1 MKRSKLLFLSS
12 IFLLIFLAIFGGSW
26 WLFGSLETQKKIVRI
41 PKHSSARKISSIL
54 YKNGLIKSR
63 FFFYLY
69 VRISGF
75 DKKLSYG
82 KYLFEGKNSV
92 ADVVDILLSGRVF
105 LSRVMIKEGSSLSE
119 SLDQIAESGLVTRA
133 LLDSL
138 AHDKILID
146 SLTGMDLESLEG
158 FIYPETYF
166 FDDNI
171 SGKELLVHIVK
182 HFYQL
187 TTGLDFL
194 KQKELNFYQVLTLA
208 SIVEKESVLLQEKP
222 LIASVYLNRLAVG
235 QRLQA
240 DPTIVYFLRKSGK
253 KTKRVYYR
261 DLKIDSPYNTYL
273 YKGLPPTPICSPT
286 VSSIQ
291 AVLSPEVTDYFYFVA
306 SKRGRHIFSK
316 TYKEHLRKIR
326 NIRGK

>member
-1 MKRSKLLFLSS
+1 
-12 IFLLIFLAIFGGSW
+12 
-26 WLFGSLETQKKIVRI
+26 
-41 PKHSSARKISSIL
+41 
-54 YKNGLIKSR
+54 
-63 FFFYLY
+63 